1 MAERVVTETEEELAY
16 QPARSRRQSSPGGKS
31 GDHEH
36 RKIRTIIGILAILA
50 GIYITISL
58 ISFNRWDPS
67 FFTFS
72 DRLVQNYGGPVGAYL
87 SDLIIAI
94 AGLPGYLLPA
104 FLLIYGTKK
113 ILGMERN
120 LFHLLGSA
128 LLIPALAMLVELISK
143 TSSRSFDP
151 SGGLIGMLLSDI
163 FEGMLSI
170 VGAYIFCVALISVS
184 MVLISPASIFSF
196 ISERKKGREIKEK
209 PSALIEEP
217 EFDIYEEDPEEF
229 TIRETRPKPAS
240 QPRPLI
246 RKIDET
252 GYQLPSLDFLK
263 DVDDV
268 PGPTKEELMSAAS
281 GLERKMAD
289 FGVNGKIKQAH
300 PGPVVTMFEFEPA
313 PGVKMNRIVSL
324 ADDLALSLRA
334 PSIRVYPIPGKA
346 TIGLEVPN
354 RQRASVALKEIIS
367 SETFQKSSS
376 LLTLALGKDI
386 FGNPIVSDL
395 ARMPHLL
402 VAGATGSGKSVSMN
416 TMITSLL
423 YKATPNE
430 VKMLMIDPKLL
441 ELSAYS
447 DIPHLISPVITS
459 PKDASDA
466 LKKMVLEMERR
477 YRLLAEQGA
486 RNIETFNRQVSPS
499 ERLPYIVVFIDELAD
514 LMFTAPADVENAI
527 ARLAQMARAS
537 GIHLILA
544 TQRPSVDVITGLIK
558 ANFPA
563 RISFQVTS
571 KIDSRTILDSM
582 GAEKLLGMGDML
594 YMIPG
599 VKIVRIHGAFISD
612 TEVKEITSF
621 IKDQGTPDY
630 TDFQSIV
637 VVDDQKGGLSADERD
652 EMYQRVVDFAESAGE
667 VSISSIQRRFK
678 IGYNKAATI
687 MELLEVDGFV
697 GPPKGAGKPRDFI
710 RRRYNEKN

>member
-1 MAERVVTETEEELAY
+1 
-16 QPARSRRQSSPGGKS
+16 
-31 GDHEH
+31 
-36 RKIRTIIGILAILA
+36 
-50 GIYITISL
+50 
-58 ISFNRWDPS
+58 
-67 FFTFS
+67 
-72 DRLVQNYGGPVGAYL
+72 
-87 SDLIIAI
+87 
-94 AGLPGYLLPA
+94 
-104 FLLIYGTKK
+104 
-113 ILGMERN
+113 
-120 LFHLLGSA
+120 
-128 LLIPALAMLVELISK
+128 
-143 TSSRSFDP
+143 
-151 SGGLIGMLLSDI
+151 
-163 FEGMLSI
+163 
-170 VGAYIFCVALISVS
+170 
-184 MVLISPASIFSF
+184 
-196 ISERKKGREIKEK
+196 
-209 PSALIEEP
+209 
-217 EFDIYEEDPEEF
+217 
-229 TIRETRPKPAS
+229 
-240 QPRPLI
+240 
-246 RKIDET
+246 
-252 GYQLPSLDFLK
+252 
-263 DVDDV
+263 
-268 PGPTKEELMSAAS
+268 
-281 GLERKMAD
+281 
-289 FGVNGKIKQAH
+289 
-300 PGPVVTMFEFEPA
+300 
-313 PGVKMNRIVSL
+313 
-324 ADDLALSLRA
+324 
-334 PSIRVYPIPGKA
+334 
-346 TIGLEVPN
+346 
-354 RQRASVALKEIIS
+354 
-367 SETFQKSSS
+367 
-376 LLTLALGKDI
+376 
-386 FGNPIVSDL
+386 
-395 ARMPHLL
+395 
-402 VAGATGSGKSVSMN
+402 MN

-630 TDFQSIV
+630 TAFQSIV

-687 MELLEVDGFV
+687 MELLEADGFV

>member
-1 MAERVVTETEEELAY
+1 MAQRVISEVEDEFSY
-16 QPARSRRQSSPGGKS
+16 KPSRSRRQSSPAGR
-31 GDHEH
+31 DDRHEH
-36 RKIRTIIGILAILA
+36 RKIRIIVGILAILA
-50 GIYITISL
+50 GIYLTISL
-58 ISFNRWDPS
+58 VSFNKWDPS

-72 DRLVQNYGGPVGAYL
+72 DRPVQNYGGPLGAYIA
-87 SDLIIAI
+87 DLIMAI
-94 AGLPGYLLPA
+94 VGLPGYLLPV
-104 FLLIYGTKK
+104 FLLIYGARK
-113 ILGMERN
+113 ITGGTRS
-120 LFHLLGSA
+120 LFHVLGSI
-128 LLIPALAMLVELISK
+128 LLIPALAMLVELISQ
-143 TSSRSFDP
+143 TSSHALDP
-151 SGGLIGMLLSDI
+151 SGGLVGVLLSEI
-163 FEGMLSI
+163 FRGMLSI

-184 MVLISPASIFSF
+184 IVLLSPVSLYTF
-196 ISERKKGREIKEK
+196 ISDRKKGRVVQE
-209 PSALIEEP
+209 PQPAPPVEEP
-217 EFDIYEEDPEEF
+217 EPDMLEDDPHEF
-229 TIRETRPKPAS
+229 TIREMKPRPVT
-240 QPRPLI
+240 QPRPVV
-246 RKIDET
+246 RQSDES
-252 GYQLPSLDFLK
+252 GYRLPSIDFLK
-263 DVDDV
+263 DADDV
-268 PGPTKEELMSAAS
+268 EGPTKDELMSAAS

-313 PGVKMNRIVSL
+313 PGVKINRIVSL

-354 RQRASVALKEIIS
+354 RQRASVALREIIS

-430 VKMLMIDPKLL
+430 VRMLLIDPKLL

-459 PKDASDA
+459 PKDASEA

-477 YRLLAEQGA
+477 YRLLAEQGT
-486 RNIETFNRQVSPS
+486 RNIETFNRQVGPS

-514 LMFTAPADVENAI
+514 LMFTAPADVEGAI

-599 VKIVRIHGAFISD
+599 VKIVRIHGAYISD
-612 TEVKEITSF
+612 AEVKDITKF
-621 IKDQGTPDY
+621 VKDQGTPDY
-630 TDFQSIV
+630 TSFESIV
-637 VVDDQKGGLSADERD
+637 VVDDQKGGLSAEERD

-687 MELLEVDGFV
+687 MELLEEDGFV

-710 RRRYNEKN
+710 RRRQQ